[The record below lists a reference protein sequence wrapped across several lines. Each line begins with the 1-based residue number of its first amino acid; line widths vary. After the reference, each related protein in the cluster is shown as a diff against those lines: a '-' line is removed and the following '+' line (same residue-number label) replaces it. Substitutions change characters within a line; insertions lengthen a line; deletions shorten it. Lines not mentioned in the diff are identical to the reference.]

1 MRGRESR
8 VWPDE
13 EMYVGAGALDGG
25 FAPGAAESGG
35 LSAMVIV
42 EGER

>member
-13 EMYVGAGALDGG
+13 EMYVGAGALDED
-25 FAPGAAESGG
+25 FAPGAAGEGV
-35 LSAMVIV
+35 LSAMVIA
-42 EGER
+42 GRMG